1 MKMCN
6 ARPHPDLLPQG
17 EGTAIPPQI
26 TRGFSARTQRPVSLR
41 DGNNFSLSF
50 GERAGVRGIPAR
62 QNASVLIIVLWIA
75 FGLVAMALY
84 FANSMSS
91 ELRASDNR
99 VEMLAADQ
107 AIEGASRYVAKILAE
122 QGTNGL
128 VPYLNDY
135 ASEAVAVGDAHF
147 WLIGRNDGQT
157 ATDEVAYGLVDEGS
171 KLNINNTNVTLEM
184 LELLP
189 RMTTELAA
197 AIIDWRDMDEELTS
211 GGAEADTYARLRPPY
226 YCKNAPFDTLGELK
240 LVNGATTEILLGD
253 DLNRNGVLDPNE
265 SSESRSGI
273 SAPGIMEYLT
283 VSSSEP
289 NTRADG
295 TQRVSVNNR
304 SELESM
310 VSEAIGAAAANK
322 IRAMPQRQYGSIL
335 EFYKASGLTAT
346 EFASIETE
354 ITTTTGTTIP
364 GRVNVNTAS
373 AAVLTCI
380 PGIGEDK
387 AAELVNYRLSNSDA
401 VDTVAWVTQILN
413 EEQIREA
420 GPFLTGQSYQFTA
433 DVAAIG
439 KFGRGYRRTRFIFDT
454 TEGTPKIIFRQSL
467 GHLGWA
473 LGKQTRQTWLA
484 TATP

>member
-1 MKMCN
+1 MKLRTN
-6 ARPHPDLLPQG
+6 NS
-17 EGTAIPPQI
+17 
-26 TRGFSARTQRPVSLR
+26 RG
-41 DGNNFSLSF
+41 
-50 GERAGVRGIPAR
+50 
-62 QNASVLIIVLWIA
+62 SVLIIVLWIA

-107 AIEGASRYVAKILAE
+107 AIEGAARYVTKILAE
-122 QGTNGL
+122 QATNGL
-128 VPYLNDY
+128 VPYINDY

-157 ATDEVAYGLVDEGS
+157 ALSDVSYGLMDEGS

-197 AIIDWRDMDEELTS
+197 AIIDWRDANEDLTS

-226 YCKNAPFDTLGELK
+226 YCKNAPFDTLGELR
-240 LVNGATTEILLGD
+240 LVNGATMEILLGD

-265 SSESRSGI
+265 SSESRSGT

-295 TQRVSVNNR
+295 STRVNVNNR
-304 SELESM
+304 QELQSM
-310 VSEAIGAAAANK
+310 VSEALGTAAANK
-322 IRAMPQRQYGSIL
+322 IRAMLPRQFGSIL

-354 ITTTTGTTIP
+354 ITTTTGATIP

-387 AAELVNYRLSNSDA
+387 AAELVNYRQSNSDA
-401 VDTVAWVTQILN
+401 VDTVAWVTQILSDD
-413 EEQIREA
+413 QIAQA

-439 KFGRGYRRTRFIFDT
+439 KYGRGYRRTRFVFDT

-473 LGKQTRQTWLA
+473 LGKETRQTWLA